1 MLDFRIETF
10 LAACRHMNFTAAA
23 EELHI
28 TQPAVSQHIRFLEK
42 KYGAELFVRD
52 GKRLELTR
60 AGEIL
65 KRTMIT
71 MENDQRAME
80 KRMRESGNAVRTLTM
95 GVTMTIGEYAV
106 TGPLARYLNLH
117 PDVNVCLR
125 FSNTD
130 RLLEA
135 IRAGEM
141 DLALS
146 EGYIRS
152 EEFDTELF
160 RRERYIPVCAAGHA
174 LPAGKQKL
182 KDLLGERLILREKG
196 SGSRKILERN
206 LAARNLKI
214 SDFIHYAE
222 VENIHTMVSLL
233 VRDCGIAFLYEA
245 AVEQEIRQGLLKE
258 IRLEDFSMDHEFLF
272 LWNKGSVFSDEL
284 KKLCEEWIQLDKD
297 ASGGR

>member
-10 LAACRHMNFTAAA
+10 LTACRHMNFTAAA

-117 PDVNVCLR
+117 PDVNVCTVR
-125 FSNTD
+125 QHGP
-130 RLLEA
+130 A
-135 IRAGEM
+135 
-141 DLALS
+141 
-146 EGYIRS
+146 
-152 EEFDTELF
+152 F
-160 RRERYIPVCAAGHA
+160 RGDPGRG
-174 LPAGKQKL
+174 
-182 KDLLGERLILREKG
+182 DG
-196 SGSRKILERN
+196 SG
-206 LAARNLKI
+206 LKRGV
-214 SDFIHYAE
+214 YP
-222 VENIHTMVSLL
+222 
-233 VRDCGIAFLYEA
+233 VRG
-245 AVEQEIRQGLLKE
+245 V
-258 IRLEDFSMDHEFLF
+258 
-272 LWNKGSVFSDEL
+272 
-284 KKLCEEWIQLDKD
+284 
-297 ASGGR
+297 

>member
-125 FSNTD
+125 FGNTD

-135 IRAGEM
+135 LRAGEM

-245 AVEQEIRQGLLKE
+245 AVEQEIRQGL
-258 IRLEDFSMDHEFLF
+258 
-272 LWNKGSVFSDEL
+272 
-284 KKLCEEWIQLDKD
+284 
-297 ASGGR
+297 

>member
-1 MLDFRIETF
+1 M
-10 LAACRHMNFTAAA
+10 
-23 EELHI
+23 
-28 TQPAVSQHIRFLEK
+28 
-42 KYGAELFVRD
+42 
-52 GKRLELTR
+52 
-60 AGEIL
+60 
-65 KRTMIT
+65 
-71 MENDQRAME
+71 
-80 KRMRESGNAVRTLTM
+80 
-95 GVTMTIGEYAV
+95 
-106 TGPLARYLNLH
+106 
-117 PDVNVCLR
+117 NVCLR

-272 LWNKGSVFSDEL
+272 LWNKGSVFSSEL

>member
-125 FSNTD
+125 FGNTD

-233 VRDCGIAFLYEA
+233 

-272 LWNKGSVFSDEL
+272 LWNKGSVFSSEL

>member
-42 KYGAELFVRD
+42 KYGAELFLRD

-106 TGPLARYLNLH
+106 TGPLG
-117 PDVNVCLR
+117 PV
-125 FSNTD
+125 
-130 RLLEA
+130 
-135 IRAGEM
+135 
-141 DLALS
+141 S
-146 EGYIRS
+146 EPPSG
-152 EEFDTELF
+152 
-160 RRERYIPVCAAGHA
+160 RECM
-174 LPAGKQKL
+174 PAVRQHGPAFGGAPGRG
-182 KDLLGERLILREKG
+182 DG
-196 SGSRKILERN
+196 SG
-206 LAARNLKI
+206 LKRGV
-214 SDFIHYAE
+214 YP
-222 VENIHTMVSLL
+222 
-233 VRDCGIAFLYEA
+233 VRG
-245 AVEQEIRQGLLKE
+245 V
-258 IRLEDFSMDHEFLF
+258 
-272 LWNKGSVFSDEL
+272 
-284 KKLCEEWIQLDKD
+284 
-297 ASGGR
+297 

>member
-80 KRMRESGNAVRTLTM
+80 KRMLTM

-125 FSNTD
+125 FGNTD

-272 LWNKGSVFSDEL
+272 LWNKGSVFSSEL

>member
-28 TQPAVSQHIRFLEK
+28 TPAGGIPAYPVPGK

-106 TGPLARYLNLH
+106 TGPLA
-117 PDVNVCLR
+117 
-125 FSNTD
+125 
-130 RLLEA
+130 
-135 IRAGEM
+135 
-141 DLALS
+141 
-146 EGYIRS
+146 
-152 EEFDTELF
+152 
-160 RRERYIPVCAAGHA
+160 
-174 LPAGKQKL
+174 
-182 KDLLGERLILREKG
+182 
-196 SGSRKILERN
+196 
-206 LAARNLKI
+206 
-214 SDFIHYAE
+214 
-222 VENIHTMVSLL
+222 
-233 VRDCGIAFLYEA
+233 GI
-245 AVEQEIRQGLLKE
+245 
-258 IRLEDFSMDHEFLF
+258 
-272 LWNKGSVFSDEL
+272 
-284 KKLCEEWIQLDKD
+284 
-297 ASGGR
+297 

>member
-125 FSNTD
+125 FGNTD

-135 IRAGEM
+135 LRAGEM

-152 EEFDTELF
+152 GSGTS
-160 RRERYIPVCAAGHA
+160 RSA
-174 LPAGKQKL
+174 LPDMPFPL
-182 KDLLGERLILREKG
+182 ENRSLRIFSG
-196 SGSRKILERN
+196 SG
-206 LAARNLKI
+206 
-214 SDFIHYAE
+214 
-222 VENIHTMVSLL
+222 
-233 VRDCGIAFLYEA
+233 
-245 AVEQEIRQGLLKE
+245 
-258 IRLEDFSMDHEFLF
+258 
-272 LWNKGSVFSDEL
+272 
-284 KKLCEEWIQLDKD
+284 
-297 ASGGR
+297 

>member
-125 FSNTD
+125 FGNTD

-196 SGSRKILERN
+196 SGTKKEMDLFLERTGITTGN
-206 LAARNLKI
+206 LNVIARMNDLESIKKSIVNGLGISILSSRSVNDLQRTKQILVFPLEEAAHKRSFYIVYSKNRILKPHVKQ
-214 SDFIHYAE
+214 F
-222 VENIHTMVSLL
+222 VQF
-233 VRDCGIAFLYEA
+233 VRDYY
-245 AVEQEIRQGLLKE
+245 
-258 IRLEDFSMDHEFLF
+258 M
-272 LWNKGSVFSDEL
+272 
-284 KKLCEEWIQLDKD
+284 
-297 ASGGR
+297 

>member
-42 KYGAELFVRD
+42 KYGVELFLRD

-125 FSNTD
+125 FGNTD

-135 IRAGEM
+135 LRAGEM

-214 SDFIHYAE
+214 RDFIHYAE
-222 VENIHTMVSLL
+222 VENIHTIVSLL

-258 IRLEDFSMDHEFLF
+258 IRLDDFSMGHEFLF
-272 LWNKGSVFSDEL
+272 LWNKGSVFSSEL

-297 ASGGR
+297 ASRGR

>member
-1 MLDFRIETF
+1 MTIKEFAL
-10 LAACRHMNFTAAA
+10 LAGVSVSTVSKIMNGKDASISARTREHVLKLAKEYNYVPYASAAA
-23 EELHI
+23 P
-28 TQPAVSQHIRFLEK
+28 T
-42 KYGAELFVRD
+42 
-52 GKRLELTR
+52 T
-60 AGEIL
+60 
-65 KRTMIT
+65 
-71 MENDQRAME
+71 
-80 KRMRESGNAVRTLTM
+80 RTLTM

-135 IRAGEM
+135 IRVGEM

-272 LWNKGSVFSDEL
+272 LWNKGSVFSSEL

>member
-95 GVTMTIGEYAV
+95 GVT
-106 TGPLARYLNLH
+106 
-117 PDVNVCLR
+117 
-125 FSNTD
+125 
-130 RLLEA
+130 
-135 IRAGEM
+135 
-141 DLALS
+141 LS
-146 EGYIRS
+146 
-152 EEFDTELF
+152 
-160 RRERYIPVCAAGHA
+160 
-174 LPAGKQKL
+174 
-182 KDLLGERLILREKG
+182 LIH
-196 SGSRKILERN
+196 I
-206 LAARNLKI
+206 
-214 SDFIHYAE
+214 
-222 VENIHTMVSLL
+222 
-233 VRDCGIAFLYEA
+233 
-245 AVEQEIRQGLLKE
+245 
-258 IRLEDFSMDHEFLF
+258 
-272 LWNKGSVFSDEL
+272 
-284 KKLCEEWIQLDKD
+284 
-297 ASGGR
+297 